1 MDTSAGSQGLPP
13 GVCRQCCPGPL
24 CVCAPHAPSPVCS
37 GAPCLSACLPAV
49 RPEAAPLAFE
59 CLSVVCANPRAL
71 SGESYLPLL
80 ETCLQYL
87 ERYKQQS
94 VEAAVQYLDL
104 VETLF
109 NWLVTQSQRPAA
121 AAAGGG
127 GGGVDEEAALSGEWP
142 TDWLQG
148 RLAAGPAGCRAGWLA

>member
-1 MDTSAGSQGLPP
+1 M
-13 GVCRQCCPGPL
+13 
-24 CVCAPHAPSPVCS
+24 
-37 GAPCLSACLPAV
+37 
-49 RPEAAPLAFE
+49 
-59 CLSVVCANPRAL
+59 
-71 SGESYLPLL
+71 L

-148 RLAAGPAGCRAGWLA
+148 RLARMSFSSPLCRAPSAAAAATFCQQQQQAAAA

>member
-1 MDTSAGSQGLPP
+1 MHFTPPASARLAWLSLPLPP
-13 GVCRQCCPGPL
+13 CP
-24 CVCAPHAPSPVCS
+24 
-37 GAPCLSACLPAV
+37 PAV

-59 CLSVVCANPRAL
+59 CLSAVCANPRAL

-94 VEAAVQYLDL
+94 AEAAVQYLDL

-121 AAAGGG
+121 AAGGG
-127 GGGVDEEAALSGEWP
+127 GGGVDEEAALSGEC
-142 TDWLQG
+142 
-148 RLAAGPAGCRAGWLA
+148 PAGCGGGWL

>member
-1 MDTSAGSQGLPP
+1 
-13 GVCRQCCPGPL
+13 
-24 CVCAPHAPSPVCS
+24 
-37 GAPCLSACLPAV
+37 
-49 RPEAAPLAFE
+49 
-59 CLSVVCANPRAL
+59 VVCANPRAL
-71 SGESYLPLL
+71 SGESYQPLL

-127 GGGVDEEAALSGEWP
+127 GGGVDEEAALSGE
-142 TDWLQG
+142 
-148 RLAAGPAGCRAGWLA
+148 

>member
-1 MDTSAGSQGLPP
+1 MDTSAGSQGLLP
-13 GVCRQCCPGPL
+13 GICRRWCPGPL
-24 CVCAPHAPSPVCS
+24 CACASRPL
-37 GAPCLSACLPAV
+37 PCLFWCSLPLCLPAV